1 MIVCFASDDA
11 FTLGILSSQIHCTW
25 AHLAGGRLG
34 MGNDPRYN
42 KTRCFDPFPFPAL
55 EESPLKQ
62 RIRSLGER
70 LDTHRKRQQE
80 QHPGLT
86 LTGIYN
92 VLEKLRSGE
101 PLTAKEKQIH
111 DQGLV
116 TVLRQIHDELDEA
129 VLEAYGW
136 GDLSA
141 KGTPCSGGLRPSI
154 ANEEAPPLSPNSIDG
169 HRPTLQGTSSAND
182 EELLTRLVALNHERA
197 VEEKRGLIRWLRPDY
212 QNPTAAAPQPIQT
225 TLTGTDPD
233 SSSSNQK
240 SKINNP
246 QSSINPSSILT
257 WPDRLPD
264 QVAILRKL
272 IGTGDRN
279 VAAPY
284 DAESLSGLF
293 GRKNKKRTEQIE
305 GILETLKGLG
315 QL

>member
-1 MIVCFASDDA
+1 LIA
-11 FTLGILSSQIHCTW
+11 
-25 AHLAGGRLG
+25 R
-34 MGNDPRYN
+34 
-42 KTRCFDPFPFPAL
+42 FPFPAL
-55 EESPLKQ
+55 EEAPLKQ
-62 RIRSLGER
+62 RIRALGER
-70 LDTHRKRQQE
+70 LDSHRKRQQE

-136 GDLSA
+136 GDLAAST
-141 KGTPCSGGLRPSI
+141 K
-154 ANEEAPPLSPNSIDG
+154 EAPHSCGAGECVAIEKREALPNDDSFAPRQECRGSLKD
-169 HRPTLQGTSSAND
+169 A
-182 EELLTRLVALNHERA
+182 LLTRLVALNHERA
-197 VEEKRGLIRWLRPDY
+197 AEEKRGLIRWLRPDY
-212 QNPTAAAPQPIQT
+212 QNPTAAAPQPVQA
-225 TLTGTDPD
+225 TLTGTESA
-233 SSSSNQK
+233 SSLKTENFK
-240 SKINNP
+240 LATP
-246 QSSINPSSILT
+246 A
-257 WPDRLPD
+257 WPERLPD
-264 QVAILRKL
+264 QVAIIRKL
-272 IGTGDRN
+272 INTGDRN

-284 DAESLSGLF
+284 DAEALSGLF